1 MFFYFYISGQEWS
14 CNSEVRDLSVQCLFV
29 AFVCHA
35 YIRAKNYGKFL
46 EINRKYE
53 FKVLAM

>member
-1 MFFYFYISGQEWS
+1 MSFYFYISGQEWS

-29 AFVCHA
+29 CHA

-53 FKVLAM
+53 F